1 MLEKKKIAAVI
12 AEFVGTAVLTVLIL
26 TVQRSTIGVPFFVAT
41 AAGLVVIVMVFALLD
56 VSGANFNPALTIAL
70 WTARKISTVRSLF
83 YIGAQMLGGWSAYYL
98 YTFLVNSKL
107 QPIGGHYTSRT
118 LVAESFGAA
127 VFAFVW
133 ASGMFQKLSKPTR
146 ASIAGLGYMIGMIGA
161 SAAAIGLI
169 NPSVA
174 LGVRAWVWGTYV
186 LGPVLGA
193 IIGVNLYGL
202 LFSSA
207 SDSKVETSL
216 VEVNNYDTNLTVIN
230 EIAPAP
236 TKSKSNSSKTK
247 TTAKKKTNSKK
258 TTKK

>member
-1 MLEKKKIAAVI
+1 MLEKKNVAAVV

-41 AAGLVVIVMVFALLD
+41 IAGLVIIIMMFALLD
-56 VSGANFNPALTIAL
+56 ISGANFNPALTIAL
-70 WTARKISTVRSLF
+70 WTARKASTVRSLF
-83 YIGAQMLGGWSAYYL
+83 YIGAQVLGGWSAYYL

-107 QPIGGHYTSRT
+107 QPIGGHYTSRI

-127 VFAFVW
+127 IFAFAW
-133 ASGMFQKLSKPTR
+133 AAAMYQKLSKATR
-146 ASIAGLGYMIGMIGA
+146 ATVAGLGYMIGMVGA

-169 NPSVA
+169 NPAVA

-193 IIGVNLYGL
+193 IIGVNLYSL
-202 LFSSA
+202 LFANSSA
-207 SDSKVETSL
+207 KVETSL
-216 VEVNNYDTNLTVIN
+216 VEVNNNFDTNLTVIN

-236 TKSKSNSSKTK
+236 TKKVAATKAKTTTKKK
-247 TTAKKKTNSKK
+247 TTAKRS
-258 TTKK
+258 TKK